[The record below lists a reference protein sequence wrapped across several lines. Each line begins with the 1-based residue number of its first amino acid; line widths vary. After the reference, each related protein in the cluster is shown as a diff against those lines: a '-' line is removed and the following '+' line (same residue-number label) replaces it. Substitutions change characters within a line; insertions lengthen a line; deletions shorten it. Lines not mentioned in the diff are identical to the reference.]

1 MSYYDRY
8 HFIDISTDAA
18 SFEFTS
24 SGPKGDIKKII
35 QFTQTKAK
43 RVYNLAFGNIKEN
56 GSIDDITTNDNKD
69 RDKILNTVFAVVL
82 DFTERFPDSYIF
94 FTGSTKERTRLY
106 RIAIT
111 LNHEELTQFFD
122 IWGLYENDNF
132 ESFEKNKNYFGFLL
146 KRK

>member
-1 MSYYDRY
+1 MGHYNRY
-8 HFIDISTDAA
+8 HFLDISTYAA
-18 SFEFTS
+18 SFEFIS
-24 SGPKGDIKKII
+24 SGPKGDIKKTI

-43 RVYNLAFGNIKEN
+43 RVYNLAFGNIKDN
-56 GSIDDITTNDNKD
+56 GFIDDITTNDNKD
-69 RDKILNTVFAVVL
+69 RDKILATVFAVVL
-82 DFTERFPDSYIF
+82 DFTERFPDSYVF
-94 FTGSTKERTRLY
+94 FTGSTKERIRLY